1 MGDHK
6 KKTGFITWNIWTI
19 FLFIILVLSIACM
32 GGIAWV
38 RQNYHSFQDF
48 IVGEVAYTGTNK
60 SGEWILFW
68 ALLVSG
74 CVLAVILAC
83 VEKRHE
89 YGKESGKENGR
100 RKWLFLAL
108 LCFLPM
114 LTHLVIYGRT
124 TDIMIMLTAMMAGIV
139 LIYREKSLYMA
150 ALYLCLYFA
159 VESAA
164 VLAALVFHVYV
175 LGDYG
180 VLLASACIFIIL
192 SCLLHRFPGDKKKF
206 YERLLAVLQ
215 IPVPALLLIYLKD
228 QYAYEGYTFQVN
240 FPRRYVVI
248 VCCLTAIMAAC
259 QLIKAAG
266 VFRGKTT
273 SGKRIWFPTVF
284 STFAFISYMPPAML
298 VQSDL
303 HHHGEQILPWQQIV
317 MLGQKA
323 YEEYSPASGLFPMLT
338 GAVNSLVF
346 HGRAVEYGISY
357 VLVALLFESIII
369 YLLYRRLGGE
379 WTFFA
384 AVVFH
389 MPVYCRTWI
398 LLPVLLILSE
408 GRLIKKRVRW
418 LLCWVFLCFLSGLY
432 YPLFG
437 AALLLGTFPFG
448 AIQLIEFIRNRE
460 WKESRWPEWLSGGGL
475 LLMIGLLTPLLYRM
489 AKHVLSLAGQSIDA
503 DGMAVIGNEPPGW
516 FMPYLS
522 HWKGYEQLYYILRI
536 LLGSL
541 FVIMAIYL
549 LVRYL
554 KGNKE
559 RRKLLNGQFL
569 LLGSI
574 PAVLCIC
581 YTYTMVCMDEDWV
594 GNLLSRSGHVIL
606 FVCGLAGLVV
616 LFEVGKELLGR
627 KNQALLIAMAFSIPF
642 LLFYECGDYGFPFLE
657 GETDGESYVI
667 GEYSAKLQ
675 PYEINGSYVM
685 ITDEIKEQYPHVD
698 FDRIGDGFIE
708 LETLQH
714 LDKYAFIY
722 EYLRQYDEQIEMLGF
737 EQSQFYYFLLNEKAV
752 YSGRTAIAK
761 SRKASEAVIAA
772 IDPEHTVVRQG
783 ISTLEQYY
791 LYRFFVQAGYVYS
804 EELGIYMPG
813 SLYRKIYGCDGSLAG
828 SPWAQLSDCGLVA
841 DAFGKSL
848 DSMET
853 CEKTQ
858 EDIENDISI
867 QVPDENT
874 AAVRIE
880 TSRPVDGG
888 KADFLYIRLKNVQGG
903 KMTVSFNGPD
913 GEGGEAVSCDC
924 GDGSLLIPVGT
935 NPLWL
940 LSSHTRIDIRIEGC
954 KRVQDITVEEVS
966 YYHLK

>member
-6 KKTGFITWNIWTI
+6 KKTGFITWNIWTV
-19 FLFIILVLSIACM
+19 FLFIILVLSIACI

-68 ALLVSG
+68 ALLISG

-89 YGKESGKENGR
+89 YGEDNGR
-100 RKWLFLAL
+100 RSWLFLAL

-114 LTHLVIYGRT
+114 LTHLAIYGRT
-124 TDIMIMLTAMMAGIV
+124 TDTMIMLTAMMAGIV
-139 LIYREKSLYMA
+139 LIYKEKSLYMA
-150 ALYLCLYFA
+150 ALFLCLYFA
-159 VESAA
+159 VESA
-164 VLAALVFHVYV
+164 VVFAAMVFHVYV

-180 VLLASACIFIIL
+180 VLLASACIFAIL
-192 SCLLHRFPGDKKKF
+192 SCLFYRFPGDKKKF

-215 IPVPALLLIYLKD
+215 IPVPALFLIYLKD
-228 QYAYEGYTFQVN
+228 RYAYEGYTFQVD
-240 FPRRYVVI
+240 FPRPYVAV
-248 VCCLTAIMAAC
+248 VCSLTAVMAAC

-266 VFRGKTT
+266 VFRGKKTW
-273 SGKRIWFPTVF
+273 GKRIWFPTVF

-338 GAVNSLVF
+338 GALNGLVF
-346 HGRAVEYGISY
+346 HGKAVEYGISY

-379 WTFFA
+379 WTFFVA
-384 AVVFH
+384 AVFH

-408 GRLIKKRVRW
+408 RHLIKKRGRW
-418 LLCWVFLCFLSGLY
+418 LLSWVFLCFLSGLY

-448 AIQLIEFIRNRE
+448 AIQLTEFIRNRE
-460 WKESRWPEWLSGGGL
+460 WTESRWQEWLLGGGL
-475 LLMIGLLTPLLYRM
+475 LLLTGLSTPLLYRM

-503 DGMAVIGNEPPGW
+503 DGMAVVGNEPPGW

-522 HWKGYEQLYYILRI
+522 HWKGYGQLYYILRI

-541 FVIMAIYL
+541 FVIMAVYL

-554 KGNKE
+554 KGIKE
-559 RRKLLNGQFL
+559 RRRLLNGQFL

-574 PAVLCIC
+574 PAVLCVC

-616 LFEVGKELLGR
+616 LFEAGKDLLGR

-642 LLFYECGDYGFPFLE
+642 LFFYECGDYGFPFLE
-657 GETDGESYVI
+657 GATDWESYVI

-675 PYEINGSYVM
+675 PYEVKSSYVM
-685 ITDEIKEQYPHVD
+685 VTDEIKGQYPHVD

-761 SRKASEAVIAA
+761 SRKASGTVIAA

-791 LYRFFVQAGYVYS
+791 LYRYLVQAGYVYS
-804 EELGIYMPG
+804 EELGIYMPR
-813 SLYRKIYGCDGSLAG
+813 SLHCRIYGCDGSLAG
-828 SPWAQLSDCGLVA
+828 STWAQPSDCGLVA

-848 DSMET
+848 DSMEN
-853 CEKTQ
+853 CERTE
-858 EDIENDISI
+858 EDVESGVRI
-867 QVPDENT
+867 QVQDDNSIMVHID
-874 AAVRIE
+874 AD
-880 TSRPVDGG
+880 RPVDGE
-888 KADFLYIRLKNVQGG
+888 KADFIYVRLKNTRGG
-903 KMTVSFNGPD
+903 KLTLSFNSLE
-913 GEGGEAVSCDC
+913 GEGGALSCDC
-924 GDGSLLIPVGT
+924 GDGALLIPVGI

-940 LSSHTRIDIRIEGC
+940 LSSHTQVAIRIEGC
-954 KRVQDITVEEVS
+954 ERPREVTVEEVA
-966 YYHLK
+966 YYRLK